1 MRSISCTAFRRRT
14 QFFLLHNLPVSSLVR
29 DFNLKNIYKEF
40 ELLASCSGGNLTIN
54 ESSNIVNWLDIR
66 PSKFHKTIAGTY
78 RFLQAK
84 NGEMYIGSTGSF
96 YVRIASH
103 RKNFNSK
110 SKQNIGP
117 LHRSQLTQQ
126 ETLLFSIIHK
136 LPNLIELWK
145 LENPWLQGEG
155 DLLNLL
161 TYYPLRV
168 LEQNLIYNFKPSIN
182 GGNADNVIVTHSLT
196 KSSPNAFNQI
206 FKVAGKSINILDR
219 HFKL

>member
-1 MRSISCTAFRRRT
+1 M
-14 QFFLLHNLPVSSLVR
+14 
-29 DFNLKNIYKEF
+29 
-40 ELLASCSGGNLTIN
+40 
-54 ESSNIVNWLDIR
+54 DIT
-66 PSKFHKTIAGTY
+66 PSKFKKTIAGTY

-145 LENPWLQGEG
+145 LENPRYPLLQGCSDEEG

-168 LEQNLIYNFKPSIN
+168 LEQNLIDNLKPSIN

>member
-1 MRSISCTAFRRRT
+1 M
-14 QFFLLHNLPVSSLVR
+14 
-29 DFNLKNIYKEF
+29 
-40 ELLASCSGGNLTIN
+40 
-54 ESSNIVNWLDIR
+54 DIT
-66 PSKFHKTIAGTY
+66 PSKFKKTIAGTY

-126 ETLLFSIIHK
+126 ETLLFSIIDK

-145 LENPWLQGEG
+145 LENHWLQGEG

>member
-1 MRSISCTAFRRRT
+1 M
-14 QFFLLHNLPVSSLVR
+14 
-29 DFNLKNIYKEF
+29 
-40 ELLASCSGGNLTIN
+40 
-54 ESSNIVNWLDIR
+54 DIT
-66 PSKFHKTIAGTY
+66 PSKFKKTIAGTY

-168 LEQNLIYNFKPSIN
+168 LEQNLI
-182 GGNADNVIVTHSLT
+182 
-196 KSSPNAFNQI
+196 
-206 FKVAGKSINILDR
+206 
-219 HFKL
+219 